1 MAVGIAL
8 KHPKYVN
15 SVGGDYKF
23 NYRRELWDKRIEPYM
38 LQRGAGYDSFD
49 REEFL
54 STGHL
59 KPVDKHKAFEVYKEG
74 VTSGVLDLASATSKM
89 AHWVATV
96 PFFDVSDGPATN
108 ERLGVKHVKTKP
120 EQSIDK
126 VYNNFQSW
134 VGEKR
139 QASDERLQEVT
150 NNSIQDWLLHGIGTV
165 TVQLPLWAAT
175 GAGAAALDAGLP
187 AITATGAAGVAQTFL
202 RKAVIDA
209 SEGLVYTAMDDPKN
223 WKSYA
228 IGTSQFVVMN
238 PVMRYVGKLIGIGGH
253 NWERKNIA
261 AAIQHY
267 ADKDAAQGAINTAME
282 HGGFNPEG
290 TAKVDQLLERGAV
303 DAALD
308 KPHSDPVLN
317 THIEILNAMAKYMH
331 GRSGFQFLSKEQ
343 RLSVVQNFGK
353 IFQMAM
359 AKPIKAAPEF
369 AIPVISKGVQEATK
383 MTPEQAQAV
392 AKDVMESARAQEH
405 VAENA
410 AQKIDAAAKAAEE
423 AHGVQVATPTDTAKP
438 GAASAK
444 SLEFYNNTMQW
455 FRDNV
460 KEMIPGINIE
470 RGERRILAMMNL
482 VAEGHIPMSGAEKEQ
497 FLTSGLYHLN
507 HSTRPEYRE
516 IMSIEEAVEQGRAVW
531 HHTKMV
537 EANVKHPEV
546 GKHVTK
552 KGEVTSF
559 GSSMPRKKDK
569 ITGTGHDIALDA
581 LDRERIHKLWDKQ
594 RGAAKG
600 GEVHK
605 IEAPKEKLG
614 DIEPQREMVTD
625 KDGNTRVKIG
635 MDKDRGIRMTI
646 TGLYKD
652 RGPRKQMIEM
662 VQNAYDEV
670 RTAIR
675 NKLDGPHEI
684 TLITGNGDPRFDLAR
699 APENEADFIKWYSEK
714 YKWSGT
720 EKEAKEEWAKQ
731 EYYVSEWKR
740 DRGLDSAPK
749 LPFFSIHDTGRGMT
763 KKQLGTVFTD
773 VYSSG
778 KADDAGASG
787 GWGVAKTSF
796 QLGGEYFRADSVVR
810 EGNKIVRHI
819 MEGTPDELLDGV
831 PIKTEVLWRENA
843 VNTGEK
849 PRTGLTVTTWVPEDK
864 SYAANYEVR
873 DAWEKIAEHGDK
885 NITFKSERYAQTP
898 TDDVIN
904 MATPAKPAELGDPI
918 QHFDFEGGKVDL
930 YKGPV
935 STVAQGSVEVRLLN
949 QGLYQGATSVHLPE
963 PVKGLPEYITADVSA
978 TKVRPGHEKYPW
990 TQSREE
996 LHPEIQNEID
1006 KYVKQELFNHLSK
1019 QRKTELQAAWDSIYE
1034 HKYTKANGTEG
1045 TVHVYAESPELNA
1058 VAKDMMQSPFWTNYI
1073 EQVGAISDYFKD
1085 NFTRAG
1091 TYAKERKS
1099 EVEKVGIFLPKPNE
1113 NSVTFGI
1120 NVPNPG
1126 NEGKSEAIFLNPFG
1140 TQDWN
1145 LMLLHNN
1152 PETELYNTAAQHATH
1167 QFNTILH
1174 EFAHNAVRNH
1184 GVDFEGR
1191 MAEMYAFIEMEDEF
1205 QMRKN
1210 LAAAISGTS
1219 ANAEKG
1225 SSNVRPSSEY
1235 AKTLQRYFKAG
1246 REEGSGGESLVRTG
1260 VSSKQPK
1267 KDRIIPSSGG

>member
-38 LQRGAGYDSFD
+38 LQHGKGYEQFD
-49 REEFL
+49 REAFL
-54 STGHL
+54 ASGEL
-59 KPVDKHKAFEVYKEG
+59 KSQEHHNSFEVFKEG
-74 VTSGVLDLASATSKM
+74 IVKGELDLASVTSKL
-89 AHWVATV
+89 AHYVATA
-96 PFFDVSDGPATN
+96 PFYGDKSPAEAHIKDAT
-108 ERLGVKHVKTKP
+108 
-120 EQSIDK
+120 EQKIDHK
-126 VYNNFQSW
+126 FNQFQDW
-134 VGEKR
+134 IGQKR
-139 QASDERLQEVT
+139 SASEERLQEVT
-150 NNSIQDWLLHGIGTV
+150 NGSIQDWMLSGAGHLLP
-165 TVQLPLWAAT
+165 QLPLWYVGGEAA
-175 GAGAAALDAGLP
+175 GALDAGLP
-187 AITATGAAGVAQTFL
+187 AVTATGAKGIAQGL
-202 RKAVIDA
+202 MRKAIIDA
-209 SEGLVYTAMDDPKN
+209 GEGIGYTALDDPKS
-223 WKSYA
+223 WKDYA
-228 IGTSQFVVMN
+228 QGAGSFAVAN
-238 PVMRYVGKLIGIGGH
+238 PVMRYVGKLIGFGGH
-253 NWERKNIA
+253 EWERKNIA
-261 AAIQHY
+261 AAVQHF
-267 ADKDAAQGAINTAME
+267 ADKEGAAHAINVAASE
-282 HGGFNPEG
+282 GGFNREG
-290 TAKVDQLLERGAV
+290 LAKVENLIPTRGAA
-303 DAALD
+303 DIALD
-308 KPHSDPVLN
+308 KKLNDPVIQ
-317 THIEILNAMAKYMH
+317 THVDMLNAMAKYMH
-331 GRSGFQFLSKEQ
+331 GRSGFQFLNAEQ
-343 RLSVVQNFGK
+343 RLGVVQNFGK
-353 IFQMAM
+353 IFKMAM
-359 AKPIKAAPEF
+359 ERPVEAAPEL
-369 AIPVISKGVQEATK
+369 AVPVITKALVAATGMEEK
-383 MTPEQAQAV
+383 LAQQV
-392 AKDVMESARAQEH
+392 AKGNVESVEAARTTADKTEH
-405 VAENA
+405 SITETLT
-410 AQKIDAAAKAAEE
+410 KAAE
-423 AHGVQVATPTDTAKP
+423 AHGMSVPDVDVHGDGTV
-438 GAASAK
+438 GAASNK
-444 SLEFYNNTMQW
+444 SLAFYNNMMK
-455 FRDNV
+455 FMRDRAGF
-460 KEMIPGINIE
+460 IFGNIGVE
-470 RGERRILAMMNL
+470 RGENRILMTMKL
-482 VAEGHIPMSGAEKEQ
+482 VHDGTLQMSAGERKI
-497 FLTSGLYHLN
+497 FLDEALTHLQR
-507 HSTRPEYRE
+507 SSRPQYRE
-516 IMSIEEAVEQGRAVW
+516 IRNVEDAVEQAGTLW
-531 HHTKMV
+531 NKMGQV
-537 EANVKHPEV
+537 QRNETHADVMKHYN
-546 GKHVTK
+546 K
-552 KGEVTSF
+552 KGQTVLF
-559 GSSMPRKKDK
+559 GSSLPRKADK
-569 ITGTGHDIALDA
+569 ITGTEHDIALDEIE
-581 LDRERIHKLWDKQ
+581 RERLRTLWNE
-594 RGAAKG
+594 RNGVMG

-605 IEAPKEKLG
+605 VEAPKEKLG

-684 TLITGNGDPRFDLAR
+684 TLITGNGDPRFSSINT
-699 APENEADFIKWYSEK
+699 PENEADFIKWYSEK
-714 YKWSGT
+714 YNWTGA
-720 EKEAKEEWAKQ
+720 EEEAKKEWAKQ
-731 EYYVSEWKR
+731 EYYVSKWKTE
-740 DRGLDSAPK
+740 RGLDSAPK

-763 KKQLGTVFTD
+763 KEQLGTVFTD

-904 MATPAKPAELGDPI
+904 RATPAKPAELGDPI
-918 QHFDFEGGKVDL
+918 QHFDFEGSKVDL

-949 QGLYQGATSVHLPE
+949 QGLYQGAKSVYLPE

-1058 VAKDMMQSPFWTNYI
+1058 VAKDMMQSPFWTNYL

-1085 NFTRAG
+1085 NFTMAG
-1091 TYAKERKS
+1091 TYAKGRKS

-1126 NEGKSEAIFLNPFG
+1126 NGGKSEAIFLNPFG

-1145 LMLLHNN
+1145 LMRLHNN
-1152 PETELYNTAAQHATH
+1152 PEVELYNTASQHAAH

-1235 AKTLQRYFKAG
+1235 AETLQRYFKAG